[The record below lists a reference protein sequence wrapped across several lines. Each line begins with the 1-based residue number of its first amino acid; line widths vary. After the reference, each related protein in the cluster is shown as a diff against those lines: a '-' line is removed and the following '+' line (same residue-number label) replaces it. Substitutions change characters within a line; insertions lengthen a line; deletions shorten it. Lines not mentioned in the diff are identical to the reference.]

1 MLPNCSSWLTDRWT
15 DGQRDRHTDIHR
27 DRQTY
32 RESQRNTGRR
42 TVRLTNWPLIP
53 QKCNI
58 FFLVFFFSLFVVVFA
73 PHLHNKRRLRCFEI
87 YKLIFIW
94 QMLQKCCRLKI
105 QTEGERE
112 GSKGK
117 RGRRETER
125 SQCDLVLWNESLLLL
140 LFFLDICLI
149 FGANYYTFNIGIC
162 VKLNLIAANDAH
174 CFPPLY
180 TPFPPGI
187 PLP

>member
-1 MLPNCSSWLTDRWT
+1 
-15 DGQRDRHTDIHR
+15 
-27 DRQTY
+27 
-32 RESQRNTGRR
+32 
-42 TVRLTNWPLIP
+42 
-53 QKCNI
+53 
-58 FFLVFFFSLFVVVFA
+58 
-73 PHLHNKRRLRCFEI
+73 
-87 YKLIFIW
+87 
-94 QMLQKCCRLKI
+94 MLQKCCRLKI

-117 RGRRETER
+117 RVRRETER

-140 LFFLDICLI
+140 LFFWDICLI

-180 TPFPPGI
+180 TPFPLASLCHKLPGVESNHI
-187 PLP
+187 SQLTKLINCQPCERERVRGGELFCCHKNFPCAALHSRACKLSLLLLP

>member
-1 MLPNCSSWLTDRWT
+1 MTRMTFSWEREKKSAEMLPNWSSWLTDRWT
-15 DGQRDRHTDIHR
+15 DGQTNKETDIQTYTETGRHIESHR
-27 DRQTY
+27 GIQRQTDY
-32 RESQRNTGRR
+32 
-42 TVRLTNWPLIP
+42 WPLIP

-58 FFLVFFFSLFVVVFA
+58 FVSCIFFSLFVIVFA

-140 LFFLDICLI
+140 LLLFFWISVWFSGRIITLLI
-149 FGANYYTFNIGIC
+149 LAFASN
-162 VKLNLIAANDAH
+162 
-174 CFPPLY
+174 
-180 TPFPPGI
+180 
-187 PLP
+187 